1 MGSLSVGTEAEVW
14 CQKRK
19 LFFGAHWMVTKL
31 ETILEIKDLTE
42 ENFKILKEKPESSK
56 KNQKL
61 TGLIVSETEDCF
73 LIYILGSEFV
83 GMMNI
88 TSELGRGNWISFE
101 GYNQINL

>member
-1 MGSLSVGTEAEVW
+1 MRSLSVGTEAEVW

-19 LFFGAHWMVTKL
+19 LYYGAHWMVTKL
-31 ETILEIKDLTE
+31 ETILKE
-42 ENFKILKEKPESSK
+42 ENSKIPEENSKSSK
-56 KNQKL
+56 KNQKF

-83 GMMNI
+83 GMMNS

-101 GYNQINL
+101 G